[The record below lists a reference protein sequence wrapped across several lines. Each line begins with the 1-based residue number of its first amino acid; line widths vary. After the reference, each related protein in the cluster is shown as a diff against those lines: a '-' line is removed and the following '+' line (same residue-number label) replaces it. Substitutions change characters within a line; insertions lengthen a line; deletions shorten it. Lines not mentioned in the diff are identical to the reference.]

1 MKTPNLLKRF
11 TEAAG
16 TLFYPPHCAGCG
28 VEVGPREYL
37 CGSCAASA
45 RRIAEPF
52 CEKCSQPFDGAISGA
67 FTCANCGERDYHF
80 TCGVACFRSTGTV
93 RDLIHRFKYN
103 GELFLRHPL
112 AGWLAATL
120 DDARVA
126 REPFDFLVPVP
137 LHPARQREREF
148 NQAEVLSRTLGE
160 RTGARVSCCLR
171 RVRYTTTQTR
181 LDREERM
188 ENLRNAFELGQNHD
202 VRNQRILLVDDVLTT
217 GSTLD
222 ECARVLRGAGAA
234 SVRAITVAR
243 G

>member
-1 MKTPNLLKRF
+1 MKTPNLLKRIA
-11 TEAAG
+11 EAAG

-28 VEVGPREYL
+28 AETGPREYL
-37 CGSCAASA
+37 CGSCIAGA
-45 RRIAEPF
+45 RRIREPF
-52 CEKCSQPFDGAISGA
+52 CEKCSQPFDGAISGP
-67 FTCANCGERDYHF
+67 FTCANCGDRGYHF
-80 TCGVACFRSTGTV
+80 TCGVSCFRSTGVV
-93 RDLIHRFKYN
+93 RELIHRFKYN
-103 GELFLRHPL
+103 GDFFLRHPL
-112 AGWLAATL
+112 AAWLAATL
-120 DDARVA
+120 EDARIT

-137 LHPARQREREF
+137 LHSARLREREF
-148 NQAEVLSRTLGE
+148 NQAEVLARTVGE
-160 RTGARVSCCLR
+160 RTGVRVESCLH

-202 VRNQRILLVDDVLTT
+202 VRNRRILLVDDVLTT

>member
-1 MKTPNLLKRF
+1 MKTPTLVKRF
-11 TEAAG
+11 AEALG

-28 VEVGPREYL
+28 RQVAPGGYL
-37 CGSCAASA
+37 CEVCAGVV
-45 RRIAEPF
+45 RRIEAPF
-52 CEKCSQPFDGAISGA
+52 CEKCSQPFHGEISGP
-67 FTCANCGERDYHF
+67 FTCANCGDRDYHF
-80 TCGVACFRSTGTV
+80 TCGVSCFRSAGVV
-93 RDLIHRFKYN
+93 RELVHRFKYN
-103 GELFLRHPL
+103 GELYLRHPL

-120 DDARVA
+120 DDARIA
-126 REPFDFLVPVP
+126 GEPFDLLVPVP

-148 NQAEVLSRTLGE
+148 NQAEVLARTLGK
-160 RTGARVSCCLR
+160 RAGARVACCLR

-188 ENLRNAFELGQNHD
+188 ENLRNAFQLGQNHD
-202 VRNQRILLVDDVLTT
+202 VHDQRILLVDDVLTT